1 MNIGQEVFAIKLYEM
16 EQQYGKLQSR
26 IRVCGRENRQRI
38 REELQKTSEE
48 YEEDR
53 ILLQERVRNCRS
65 QAVSRLAKA
74 QLEYRNATDEIVKKQ
89 MAEDLHGENT
99 TSGEDAQEASA
110 LYAEFAIDFATLS
123 MQQALIAALTAM
135 EGQAGEADGSSETN
149 S

>member
-1 MNIGQEVFAIKLYEM
+1 MNIGQEVFAIKLYEL